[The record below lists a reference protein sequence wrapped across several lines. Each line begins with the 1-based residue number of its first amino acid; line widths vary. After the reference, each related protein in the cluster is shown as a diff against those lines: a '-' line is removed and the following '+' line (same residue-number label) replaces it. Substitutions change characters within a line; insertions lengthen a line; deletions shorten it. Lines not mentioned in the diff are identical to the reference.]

1 MTSEYFCF
9 FFIANYIKIQFSRY
23 VIAYWKSLIT
33 DKDLIGIIL
42 DNFLST
48 IFTACPYES
57 PADAAKDDKIQKV
70 LANMPFAIVCALK
83 EIMIATVQFNKEN
96 EECPAIF
103 VLKSRFPIIFC
114 MLMTTLAT
122 YTNSTPSMTP
132 AGNTENAMTTDA
144 KVKSA
149 SKNKTK
155 FSFIPNRDVIKINPC
170 VILLDTF
177 IHFLDCLKMEQ
188 LKNVLTMSPQLASSG
203 DLNNFMEFIAPMAI
217 AVGNFF
223 NINSSTMKQIITE
236 LNRYMD
242 STCDPQRIAAIGFYS
257 QLVPLHPC
265 GEVSS
270 VIMLHLLSA
279 LSDPNALVR
288 GFCVRGLAF
297 TGALTDHDIEKYAE
311 MSLSALL
318 KGIDDYNANCLIN
331 IPLESLRGLSR
342 ILEAIPSSKL
352 EMFEV
357 SLTIRIRPFFENE
370 SIEIREAAILL
381 FGDLCHQTKL
391 RSPKSTANV
400 EISDELREQLISNLF
415 PLFLHLG
422 ENESIIARVC
432 TFKINLAK
440 AYFNK
445 TYF

>member
-1 MTSEYFCF
+1 MTT
-9 FFIANYIKIQFSRY
+9 
-23 VIAYWKSLIT
+23 YWKTLVS

-48 IFTACPYES
+48 IFSACPYES
-57 PADAAKDDKIQKV
+57 PADAAKEDKVHKV
-70 LANMPFAIVCALK
+70 LANQPFAIVCAFK
-83 EIMIATVQFNKEN
+83 EIIAACGQPSKEID
-96 EECPAIF
+96 ECVALSE
-103 VLKSRFPIIFC
+103 LKTRFPMIFC
-114 MLMTTLAT
+114 MLLTTLAT
-122 YTNSTPSMTP
+122 YTNSTPSMAP
-132 AGNTENAMTTDA
+132 ANSGNLENGSSLDL
-144 KVKSA
+144 KSKSA
-149 SKNKTK
+149 TKNKNK

-170 VILLDTF
+170 QVLLDTF
-177 IHFLDCLKMEQ
+177 IQFLDCLKMEQ

-203 DLNNFMEFIAPMAI
+203 DLNNFMEFLTPMAI
-217 AVGNFF
+217 GVGNHFT
-223 NINSSTMKQIITE
+223 INSSTMKLVITE

-242 STCDPQRIAAIGFYS
+242 STCDPRRIAAIGFYS

-265 GEVSS
+265 GEISS

-297 TGALTDHDIEKYAE
+297 TGALTEHDIDKYAE

-391 RSPKSTANV
+391 RSSKTKDV
-400 EISDELREQLISNLF
+400 VDVSDELKEQLVTNLF

-422 ENESIIARVC
+422 ENQSIIARVSDNYNH
-432 TFKINLAK
+432 INCLAYK
-440 AYFNK
+440 F
-445 TYF
+445 